1 MRFLLPLQS
10 LVTRLKKSASQS
22 CSHAGLQALTHPS
35 LLLKAQCE
43 AEMNWLKQIFRKPSP
58 LELAA
63 RELVDAEHALLVA
76 QTGKDWAEMSVEYN
90 TRRIN
95 RLKQHIEGASK

>member
-1 MRFLLPLQS
+1 
-10 LVTRLKKSASQS
+10 
-22 CSHAGLQALTHPS
+22 
-35 LLLKAQCE
+35 
-43 AEMNWLKQIFRKPSP
+43 MNWLKQIFRKPSP

-95 RLKQHIEGASK
+95 RLKQHI

>member
-1 MRFLLPLQS
+1 
-10 LVTRLKKSASQS
+10 
-22 CSHAGLQALTHPS
+22 
-35 LLLKAQCE
+35 
-43 AEMNWLKQIFRKPSP
+43 MNWLKQIFRKPSP

-95 RLKQHIEGASK
+95 RLKQHIEGASKYEDLATGSESICD

>member
-1 MRFLLPLQS
+1 
-10 LVTRLKKSASQS
+10 
-22 CSHAGLQALTHPS
+22 
-35 LLLKAQCE
+35 
-43 AEMNWLKQIFRKPSP
+43 MNWLKQIFRKPSP

-95 RLKQHIEGASK
+95 RLKQHIEMNDEDMDWLQEVKAFAIDGAIVFAVFGILVAIFFAAGVLT